1 MCQLND
7 FYPRKSKLLLKPQVS
22 VTVTH
27 GVSGGG
33 RGRLAGDT
41 DGLASWLVTV
51 GVVSQP
57 AADAEW

>member
-1 MCQLND
+1 
-7 FYPRKSKLLLKPQVS
+7 